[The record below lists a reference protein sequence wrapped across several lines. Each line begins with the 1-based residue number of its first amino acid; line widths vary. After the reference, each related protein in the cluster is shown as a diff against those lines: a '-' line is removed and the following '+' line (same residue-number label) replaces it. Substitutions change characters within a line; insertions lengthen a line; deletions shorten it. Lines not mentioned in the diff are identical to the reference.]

1 MRLFKEVILYVS
13 FFGMLGFAALSY
25 ILFTKPNN
33 APMTGSAVTG
43 VAGTQKAAIGDPTTS
58 PMAATPT
65 TGAAPVATAEPEVP
79 VVQATEV
86 AGDLTGFKRASN
98 IMGINTA
105 DIKEDT
111 SAIQFVDLFRSAIPF
126 YETTPWGSGK
136 DVVYDDNGWPTD
148 LKGGQALTKFL
159 NRLPAKTVPD
169 GFYTVLFDGKGTIHY
184 GNDAALVA
192 HRDGMDIIEIKAG
205 KDGILNASLVIKET
219 DATDYIRNIRVLLPG
234 GICNGNPYIRVDDA
248 TECQPGQYM
257 SFAEH
262 HEAIR
267 YNPEYLNFVKDFQV
281 IRFMNMSGMTRN
293 PVQKWE
299 DRHNMDEA
307 TWGGREGTYSRGAP
321 AEIMVD
327 IANRVNADAWFS
339 MPYQA
344 DDDYVRNFAKLVNE
358 QLKPGLKAYIEYS
371 NEIWNPIFVHHDY
384 AMNQGLKLGLDK
396 DKNRAREK
404 FHSYRSVQVFDIWE
418 EEFGGTD
425 RLVRVM
431 GAWTSNPRMS
441 NAILSYRDA
450 FEKTDALAIAPYF
463 GATVKEIQRAKN
475 VDDIFDA
482 INDKNSKKGFA
493 ASVRQMQQQA
503 KVAEVFNVDLIAY
516 EGGQHLVDWNTR
528 KADDGNNELLYKAN
542 RDHRMGDLY
551 KDYLK
556 AWEKAGGKMFV
567 QFSAPRI
574 FSWYGSWGIK
584 EYISQSRSE
593 APKYD
598 AILSYMEEKVGIE
611 SPESIK
617 TKMNTST
624 ARNGVS
630 ITKVTSPDQIWSL
643 DNYWPI
649 YAATKDSSKP
659 TSVAAKWQAH
669 YDENNLYLS
678 ISVNDGHVEIG
689 DGVEVVIEA
698 EGQRNELSIMYS
710 DKVLSNTL
718 FTKIDSG
725 YHITTVIPWEDV
737 KGAPAEAE
745 EETAKLEVKKAT
757 VTSKASDDEEEVVKK
772 VVPEVGSSIYF
783 DIKISDVDKSREKK
797 PLFFADR
804 VDSKAGD
811 RELIQSVVS
820 SAKKLGHKE
829 EEIQNH
835 LKQIELVE

>member
-1 MRLFKEVILYVS
+1 MRLLKDVVLYVS

-25 ILFTKPNN
+25 FLFTKTNQ
-33 APMTGSAVTG
+33 APVVSNTTNSTQLSP
-43 VAGTQKAAIGDPTTS
+43 QKAGIGDPFAEPTIPLSRTS
-58 PMAATPT
+58 DVAISMPPIVQETEVRGDT
-65 TGAAPVATAEPEVP
+65 TG
-79 VVQATEV
+79 
-86 AGDLTGFKRASN
+86 FRRASN

-111 SAIQFVDLFRSAIPF
+111 SAIQFVDLFRSSIPF
-126 YETTPWGSGK
+126 SETSPWGSGK
-136 DVVYDDNGWPTD
+136 QVVYDKNGWPTD

-184 GNDAALVA
+184 GNDASLVA
-192 HRDGMDIIEIKAG
+192 HRNGMDIIEIKAG
-205 KDGILNASLVIKET
+205 KDEILNASLVIKET

-234 GICNGNPYIRVDDA
+234 GICNGNPYIRVDDE
-248 TECQPGQYM
+248 TECNPGQYM
-257 SFAEH
+257 SFAMH

-293 PVQKWE
+293 PIQKWE
-299 DRHNMDEA
+299 DRHNMQES

-321 AEIMVD
+321 AEIMID
-327 IANRVNADAWFS
+327 IANRVNSDAWFS
-339 MPYQA
+339 MPFQA
-344 DDDYVRNFAKLVNE
+344 NDDYVRNFARLVSKE
-358 QLKPGLKAYIEYS
+358 LKPGLKAYIEYS
-371 NEIWNPIFVHHDY
+371 NEIWNPIFSHHDY
-384 AMNQGLKLGLDK
+384 AINQGLKLGLSK

-404 FHSYRSVQVFDIWE
+404 YHSYRSVEVFDIWE

-450 FEKTDALAIAPYF
+450 FKKTDALAVAPYF
-463 GATVKEIQRAKN
+463 GATIKEIQRAKN
-475 VDDIFDA
+475 VDDIFKA

-528 KADDGNNELLYKAN
+528 KASDGNNELLYKAN
-542 RDHRMGDLY
+542 RDHRMGELY
-551 KDYLK
+551 KKYLA

-598 AILSYMEEKVGIE
+598 AILSYMEEKAGIE
-611 SPESIK
+611 SPDFNVS
-617 TKMNTST
+617 KMNTST

-630 ITKVTSPDQIWSL
+630 ITKVTSPDEIWSL
-643 DNYWPI
+643 DDYWPI

-669 YDENNLYLS
+669 WDEVNLYLS
-678 ISVNDGHVEIG
+678 ISVNDGHVESG

-710 DKVLSNTL
+710 EDVTSNTL

-725 YHITTVIPWEDV
+725 YHITSVIPWEDV
-737 KGAPAEAE
+737 KGKPQEVDEAE
-745 EETAKLEVKKAT
+745 SAKTTTAKADAKTEEAAT
-757 VTSKASDDEEEVVKK
+757 PAK
-772 VVPEVGSSIYF
+772 VVPEAGSSIYF
-783 DIKISDVDKSREKK
+783 DIQVMDIDKGREKK
-797 PLFFADR
+797 PLYFADR

-811 RELIQSVVS
+811 RKLITSVVS

-829 EEIQNH
+829 QKIENH
-835 LKQIELVE
+835 LKKVELLD